1 MGYSRKRQR
10 FLVNQGY
17 AYKVVN
23 RLPGM
28 EKEDLKLGTK
38 EAQLQLLQQVLAASD
53 ADAEEEDVKEEMAD
67 GTIKV
72 SRRDSTMASVSGGS
86 SVSYASRSKQS
97 LADRHPLFKR
107 FRDK

>member
-1 MGYSRKRQR
+1 
-10 FLVNQGY
+10 
-17 AYKVVN
+17 
-23 RLPGM
+23 
-28 EKEDLKLGTK
+28 
-38 EAQLQLLQQVLAASD
+38 
-53 ADAEEEDVKEEMAD
+53 MAD

-86 SVSYASRSKQS
+86 SVSYTNKSKQS